1 VADGDAA
8 LRVAAAPAA
17 VAWDVA
23 LAQAVARLKK
33 LPRGWR
39 ELTPREREL
48 WPLLAA
54 GYSDAAIG
62 TQLHISK
69 RTVSNHIHHILA
81 KLPAT
86 NRAQAAALWER
97 CTYHHS

>member
-1 VADGDAA
+1 MYHGACAYLDKPFPESAVQAA
-8 LRVAAAPAA
+8 LEK
-17 VAWDVA
+17 
-23 LAQAVARLKK
+23 AVARLKK

-39 ELTPREREL
+39 ELTPRERDL

-62 TQLHISK
+62 MQLCISP
-69 RTVSNHIHHILA
+69 RTVSNHIRHILA

-86 NRAQAAALWER
+86 NRAQAAALWVR
-97 CTYHHS
+97 CTYHNA